1 MIQYG
6 YGSDIVGGDPDQ
18 VQAEKALAVQRAA
31 EESKRNT
38 GLFVVFSAAALWVWM
53 KYKKRRAGGSG
64 K

>member
-6 YGSDIVGGDPDQ
+6 YGSSIVGGDPDQ
-18 VQAEKALAVQRAA
+18 IQAEKALAVQRAA

-38 GLFVVFSAAALWVWM
+38 GLFVVLAAAALYVWAL
-53 KYKKRRAGGSG
+53 YKKRGAG